1 MVGRK
6 RRYFSAF
13 LAVLLLSLS
22 VISRAP
28 QSKCRCHERKS
39 ARARQTQ
46 EAKPCVFGQMRSL
59 TASFVLPSSLATDD
73 RIKLSSLP
81 TSQILQA
88 QDVVIAGDFVRARA
102 RAPPA
107 LSLVTL

>member
-1 MVGRK
+1 MMGRK
-6 RRYFSAF
+6 QRYFSAF

-28 QSKCRCHERKS
+28 QSRCRCHERKS
-39 ARARQTQ
+39 ARARQAQ

-59 TASFVLPSSLATDD
+59 TASFVLPPAVDTDD
-73 RIKLSSLP
+73 DLKLSDRPVSK
-81 TSQILQA
+81 TLQFSEGA
-88 QDVVIAGDFVRARA
+88 RSGRLLTARA

-107 LSLVTL
+107 SPLSLL